1 MSTSCAGIGWA
12 GGGAPGSP
20 LRGERGVGGGE
31 RGPGHGDGEPV
42 LRHVEGEVLP
52 HHREA
57 VQSDVAGHWSESGE
71 SVGGGAEWKGMTS
84 ASTDL

>member
-1 MSTSCAGIGWA
+1 MDSELCRNRLGQWGEHRHHA
-12 GGGAPGSP
+12 GG
-20 LRGERGVGGGE
+20 LVGEGGGGE

-71 SVGGGAEWKGMTS
+71 SVGGGGGMEG
-84 ASTDL
+84 DDQRIN